1 MRIVEHIGLTVVCFL
16 LASCSAASTAPT
28 DDPSLGDPGTGGSAP
43 GDTTVPP
50 GSGGSTTVGMSGS
63 GGMVVANM
71 GGSGGSSA
79 MDAGPATSKDAGVAA
94 KDQGAPDAPTPPP
107 PADPCVAKGTCPAN
121 TWVSVTPPGITIPP
135 EGLRSVVRDPS
146 RPSDIYM
153 GGGAAGIWKSTDYG
167 NTWTMINKGFGYI
180 PQGLCI
186 AVLPSQGATPAP
198 IIIADSCGCGKSYKS
213 IDGGATFR
221 TVDSGLKSD
230 FYSFD
235 VDPHDGNHIISG
247 FHEADGVAES
257 TDAGETWHM
266 VSGTGFPSGGISWYP
281 TFIDTGVAA
290 TTAKTW
296 IAIAQNGGSVVIT
309 HDGGASWTIPTGLQ
323 GTQHPHGNAQIFQR
337 GGTIFVPGG
346 GGTGGNGV
354 FRSTDWGA
362 TFTKVTKDTPAAV
375 AWGTANHVYSM
386 YAWSCF
392 GCPIDPN
399 FMVASANGDT
409 WTTPGVPK
417 TMLMGADH
425 VAVTSDG
432 THNIFVAAFRS
443 SGIWRYV
450 EQ

>member
-1 MRIVEHIGLTVVCFL
+1 VRIVKHLGLTIMGL
-16 LASCSAASTAPT
+16 LVAACSSASTSPA
-28 DDPSLGDPGTGGSAP
+28 DDPSVDNPGSAGSGGGAP
-43 GDTTVPP
+43 DDTSSTT
-50 GSGGSTTVGMSGS
+50 GSGGSGGTTTTTTTSPPPRD
-63 GGMVVANM
+63 GGVAAN
-71 GGSGGSSA
+71 
-79 MDAGPATSKDAGVAA
+79 DAGTAVSDAGTAA
-94 KDQGAPDAPTPPP
+94 KDQGAPEAAAPPP

-121 TWVSVTPPGITIPP
+121 TWVSVTPDGITIPP
-135 EGLRSVVRDPS
+135 EGLRSIVKDPT
-146 RPSDIYM
+146 RPSDLYL

-167 NTWTMINKGFGYI
+167 NTWAMINKGFGYI

-186 AVLPSQGATPAP
+186 AVLPSATLAQPAP
-198 IIIADSCGCGKSYKS
+198 ILIAGSCGCGKVNKS

-221 TVDSGLKSD
+221 TIDSGLKSD

-235 VDPHDGNHIISG
+235 VDPLDGNHIISG
-247 FHEADGVAES
+247 FHEQDGIAES
-257 TDAGETWHM
+257 TDAGETWHV
-266 VSGTGFPSGGISWYP
+266 VSGTGFPTGGISWYP
-281 TFIDTGVAA
+281 SFINTGDAA

-296 IAIAQNGGSVVIT
+296 IAIAQNGGSPAIT
-309 HDGGASWTIPTGLQ
+309 HDAGATWTVPTGLQ

-337 GGTIFVPGG
+337 GGTFFVAGV
-346 GGTGGNGV
+346 GGTGGDGV

-362 TFTKVTKDTPAAV
+362 TFTKVTKSTPAAI

-399 FMVASANGDT
+399 FMVGSANGDA
-409 WTTPGVPK
+409 WTSPGVPK

-432 THNIFVAAFRS
+432 VHNIFVSAFRS

-450 EQ
+450 EE